1 MTERPPVLSIVG
13 CGKCGKTTLVERLVA
28 ELTRRGWSVGTLKHD
43 VHGFQMDHE
52 GKDTWRHR
60 QAGAKAVCIIG
71 PGQIGLVRSVPE
83 GEFSTAD
90 AIALLGSVDLVITE
104 GFKRER
110 FPKIEI
116 FSSARNE
123 GHLLCGEDPTLIAVA
138 GDLPV
143 QTALPRFDWN
153 DIVAIADFV
162 EMRLLR
168 DAQTRS

>member
-1 MTERPPVLSIVG
+1 MPPVLSIVG

-28 ELTRRGWSVGTLKHD
+28 ELTRRGFHVGTLKHD
-43 VHGFQMDHE
+43 VHGFSMDHE

-71 PGQIGLVRSVPE
+71 PDQIGLVRSINRDA
-83 GEFSTAD
+83 FSAAD
-90 AIALLGSVDLVITE
+90 AIALLGPVDLVITE
-104 GFKRER
+104 GFKREG

-123 GHLLCGEDPTLIAVA
+123 GELLCGRNPELLAVA

-143 QTALPRFDWN
+143 KTDRPCFDWN
-153 DIVAIADFV
+153 DIAGLADFV
-162 EMRLLR
+162 QAQLLNN
-168 DAQTRS
+168 QEG